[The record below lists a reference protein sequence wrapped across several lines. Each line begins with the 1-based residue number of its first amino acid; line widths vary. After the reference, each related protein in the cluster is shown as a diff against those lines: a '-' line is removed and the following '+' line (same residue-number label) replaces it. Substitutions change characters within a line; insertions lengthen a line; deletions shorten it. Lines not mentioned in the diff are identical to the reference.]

1 MLLFILKLYAGIN
14 IFKLLEEKYG
24 QNTIKLARLI
34 EKHRSKLSKL
44 KCDIDYLLQCKRHD
58 LIPTFAR
65 PKIAIQIS
73 NYLRNKIS
81 KQILEAELTNKHRW
95 KKMLP
100 RQINTNQTELKDR
113 TGFIFYIAFG
123 SKIDK
128 SIRRT
133 MDRNRQEKT

>member
-1 MLLFILKLYAGIN
+1 M
-14 IFKLLEEKYG
+14 
-24 QNTIKLARLI
+24 
-34 EKHRSKLSKL
+34 
-44 KCDIDYLLQCKRHD
+44 
-58 LIPTFAR
+58 
-65 PKIAIQIS
+65 AIQIS